1 MQRFAV
7 AVCCGSCIVRQSV
20 AECQPFDGIF
30 FEANNM
36 MTLEQVRQ
44 ALQDRNLA
52 KVASAT
58 NLHYETVRRVYKG
71 DYKQISYNTIKELSD
86 YLQG

>member
-1 MQRFAV
+1 
-7 AVCCGSCIVRQSV
+7 
-20 AECQPFDGIF
+20 
-30 FEANNM
+30 M

-52 KVASAT
+52 KVSNAT
-58 NLHYETVRRVYKG
+58 NLHYETVRRVSKG
-71 DYKQISYNTIKELSD
+71 DFKQVSYNTIKTLSD

>member
-1 MQRFAV
+1 
-7 AVCCGSCIVRQSV
+7 
-20 AECQPFDGIF
+20 
-30 FEANNM
+30 M

-52 KVASAT
+52 KVASST
-58 NLHYETVRRVYKG
+58 SLHYETVRRVYKG
-71 DYKQISYNTIKELSD
+71 DFKQISYNTIKELSD